1 MCPINH
7 LQFSLIYAFI
17 GIKAVKT
24 WHFVPYLPC
33 TVMNNLDK
41 QPFMSL
47 QKIVLDV
54 SSISSTKQHGMVLK
68 QTEKNKP

>member
-41 QPFMSL
+41 QLFMSQ

-54 SSISSTKQHGMVLK
+54 RFNFKY
-68 QTEKNKP
+68 